1 METILTGAELL
12 TELKRVQGGFTWR
25 VTRKGCIRGSL
36 KKAAD
41 RRLFDPV
48 TAVVY
53 VRTGEFFSEGHWT
66 EAAAA
71 IGLEY
76 SGCAEIVAASNYEWD
91 PSCRQG
97 ELRRQILDSLM
108 PEMKYE
114 NTNESSRALAN
125 AFLRSTR
132 KRSPDT
138 H

>member
-1 METILTGAELL
+1 GIRDDLVTG
-12 TELKRVQGGFTWR
+12 VQTCALPIF
-25 VTRKGCIRGSL
+25 RGSL

-97 ELRRQILDSLM
+97 EIG
-108 PEMKYE
+108 
-114 NTNESSRALAN
+114 RASC
-125 AFLRSTR
+125 RER
-132 KRSPDT
+132 GEVGDVQG
-138 H
+138 